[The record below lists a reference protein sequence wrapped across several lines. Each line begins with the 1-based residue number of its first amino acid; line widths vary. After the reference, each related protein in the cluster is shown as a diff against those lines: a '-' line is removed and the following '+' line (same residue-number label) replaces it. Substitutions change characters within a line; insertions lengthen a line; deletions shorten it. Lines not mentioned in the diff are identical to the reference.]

1 MPHEGFLGARLVT
14 KLCLKGA
21 NRIIVHGRSEENE
34 VKKLFKIK
42 ETTRLFLPL
51 FNFFLSVEKSK

>member
-42 ETTRLFLPL
+42 ETTSCFYPFLTFSYQL
-51 FNFFLSVEKSK
+51 KK